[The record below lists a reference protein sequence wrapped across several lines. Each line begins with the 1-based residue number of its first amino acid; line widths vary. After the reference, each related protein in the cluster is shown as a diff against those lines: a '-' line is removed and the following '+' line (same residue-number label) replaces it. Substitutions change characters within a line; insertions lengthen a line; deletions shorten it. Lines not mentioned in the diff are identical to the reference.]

1 MTPRIAILNCRDAL
15 MGFMDNSQPGA
26 IHYYDDILHRY
37 LSGNAYTFTFKILS
51 AQDPNELLQVGNK
64 LAFRHPELG
73 SFYLNITTVERD
85 RTETEVTAM
94 GLTFELL
101 NEEIAATKL
110 DTAKTF
116 MGYLDH
122 WGFEREKLKVGL
134 NEVSDK
140 SIKNE
145 WTGNETVLKRLFSLA
160 TVFDAELEFVPYL
173 NENFS
178 LNTLVMNVY
187 RSDHGM
193 GHDKR
198 DITLRYSDGI
208 EGITKTSDISELITA
223 IRPTGKDGMTLAGYA
238 RAKESDG
245 CYLSNSD
252 IRSPSARDRFPSQVA
267 DKDDNYIVGMWS
279 CDVDSKEMLYGRALA
294 ELRKRSVPKLTY
306 DIDGYIDVA
315 IGDRVTIEDDQFIPK
330 LYVQCRVVEQEVSF
344 TDPTKN
350 KTTFDNFTEVS
361 SQLSSSIISQ
371 MNALIEKYKQY
382 QCGIASSSGTSFK
395 NGQGETTLTAIVRD
409 GAADVTDKFEIRW
422 FKNGTRVGTGKS
434 LTVSS
439 TDFGQTAAYR
449 FEAWKDGQLHGQYE
463 LTTVNVV
470 DGADG
475 ISNYLHIRYSD
486 DGGRT
491 FTGNNGKNPGKWIG
505 QYHDPNPVDS
515 PDPADYTWVKT
526 AGEDGA
532 DGMTQKLV
540 SLTNEYYLSTSDT
553 ERTGGSWDTGYP
565 DYEQGKFL
573 WVRIKAVYETPD
585 AIAYSAPELDKAW
598 LNAGKAIT
606 AAETATQSA
615 ADASQE
621 AQDAVSQ
628 VQAAKATADSVAAEI
643 APIKTGV
650 QEAKD
655 AAAEAKKEIADKTQ
669 QMLLDIGDTY
679 ATKNEVT
686 ALEGDLQAQITANAT
701 EIASKVSQTEYQ
713 QNQQEVDD
721 TLASLNSDLTAAQGT
736 LSSLQS
742 SQSEA
747 AQKLAQ
753 AEQDLKDAQ
762 DAVLDLQTSQTATD
776 TQLKAAQDAVTKAQ
790 AAVDKAQSDVDK
802 ANTEIGKVKT
812 DIAGIQ
818 GDITDLTSRVTTAE
832 TSITQNAE
840 AIALRA
846 TKTEVSTAVQ
856 GAKDYADAQIK
867 VEADKIASDVSKVST
882 KVDGLT
888 QQKVERYYYL
898 STSETSCTG
907 GAWSTTKPA
916 EEAGKYIWT
925 KDKITYVGG
934 SSVETAPVR
943 QTGSAGATGKDGTN
957 GKDGTSVTVSSQ
969 QVTYQASSSGTTVP
983 TGAWSAT
990 IPSVSAGQ
998 YLWTKTVVNYSDGK
1012 STTAYSVA
1020 RQGSNGTNGTN
1031 GTSVTVSSQAVTYQ
1045 KSTSGTTPPTGT
1057 WSSSIP
1063 TTSAGEYLWTRTVV
1077 TYSDGKSVTSYSV
1090 ARHGLTGGKGDK
1102 GDKGNAG
1109 QDTISIEIA
1118 QSWSA
1123 DTCTLTATVFRGPQQ
1138 LTDTQVTALGT
1149 LKWYKESTALGTG
1162 KQLVRTLTGRE
1173 AIECRLESG
1182 SSSILARRCVTVD
1195 KDLEPVITEG
1205 LGTAQSERLEM
1216 ESRLSSQIQQSVES
1230 ITQTVHEEVYLK
1242 GDVDRMLSSV
1252 STTLQQDKE
1261 SVQILF
1267 NQLSAQLSAD
1277 GAATDAQFQEIS
1289 KYIRFIDGNVE
1300 IGNSASPIQLKV
1312 MNDRISFQQ
1321 AGTEVAYFSNKQLYV
1336 TDGNFIQSLRIGRFA
1351 FVPRANGSLDFKK
1364 VG

>member
-187 RSDHGM
+187 RSGHGM

-223 IRPTGKDGMTLAGYA
+223 IRPTGKDGLTLAGCT

-267 DKDDNYIVGMWS
+267 DKDDNYIVAMWS

-439 TDFGQTAAYR
+439 ADFGQTAAYR

-463 LTTVNVV
+463 LTTINIS
-470 DGADG
+470 DGANGVSD
-475 ISNYLHIRYSD
+475 YLHIRWSN
-486 DGGRT
+486 DGGVT
-491 FTGNNGKNPGKWIG
+491 FTGNDGKYPGDWMG
-505 QYHDPNPVDS
+505 QYHDSSPVDS
-515 PDPADYTWVKT
+515 PDPSDYTWVLVK
-526 AGEDGA
+526 GKDGA
-532 DGMTQKLV
+532 NGSTQKLAN
-540 SLTNEYYLSTSDT
+540 LTTEYYLSTSDT
-553 ERTGGSWDTGYP
+553 EHIGGSWGTTYP
-565 DYEQGKFL
+565 DYADGKYL
-573 WVRIKAVYETPD
+573 WVRIKAVYETPP
-585 AIAYSAPELDKAW
+585 ATAYTTPELDKAW
-598 LNAGKAIT
+598 LNAGKAIQKAQT
-606 AAETATQSA
+606 AADSA
-615 ADASQE
+615 ADASQ
-621 AQDAVSQ
+621 AAADAVSQ
-628 VQAAKATADSVAAEI
+628 ANAAKAKADDVAAEL

-655 AAAEAKKEIADKTQ
+655 AAEEAKTEIATKTQ

-686 ALEGDLQAQITANAT
+686 TLEGDLQAQITANAT

-713 QNQQEVDD
+713 QNQQDIDD

-762 DAVLDLQTSQTATD
+762 DAVSDLQASQTATD
-776 TQLKAAQDAVTKAQ
+776 TQLAAAQAAVTKAQ
-790 AAVDKAQSDVDK
+790 AAVDKAQGDVDK

-846 TKTEVSTAVQ
+846 TKTEVNTAVQ

-867 VEADKIASDVSKVST
+867 VSADEIKSSVKTVTD

-888 QQKVERYYYL
+888 QQKVERFYYL
-898 STSETSCTG
+898 STSETSCIG
-907 GAWSTTKPA
+907 GSWSATKPPEA
-916 EEAGKYIWT
+916 AGKYVWI
-925 KDKITYVGG
+925 KDKVTYVGG
-934 SSVETAPVR
+934 SSVETSPVR
-943 QTGSAGATGKDGTN
+943 MTGSTGPKGT
-957 GKDGTSVTVSSQ
+957 DGTSVTVSSQ
-969 QVTYQASSSGTTVP
+969 QITYQASSSGTTVP
-983 TGAWSAT
+983 TGTWAT
-990 IPSVSAGQ
+990 SIPTVSAGQ
-998 YLWTKTVVNYSDGK
+998 YLWTKTTVTYSDGK

-1020 RQGSNGTNGTN
+1020 RQGVNGTDGKNGTN

-1045 KSTSGTTPPTGT
+1045 KSTNGTTPPSGT

-1063 TTSAGEYLWTRTVV
+1063 TTYAGEYLWTRTVV

-1162 KQLVRTLTGRE
+1162 KQLARTVTGRE

-1182 SSSILARRCVTVD
+1182 SSILARRCVTVD
-1195 KDLEPVITEG
+1195 KDLEPVIAEG
-1205 LGTAQSERLEM
+1205 LGTAQAERLEM
-1216 ESRLSSQIQQSVES
+1216 ENRLSSQIQQSVES

-1261 SVQILF
+1261 SVRILF

-1336 TDGNFIQSLRIGRFA
+1336 TDGNFIHSLRIGRFA
-1351 FVPRANGSLDFKK
+1351 FVPRANGSLDFNK